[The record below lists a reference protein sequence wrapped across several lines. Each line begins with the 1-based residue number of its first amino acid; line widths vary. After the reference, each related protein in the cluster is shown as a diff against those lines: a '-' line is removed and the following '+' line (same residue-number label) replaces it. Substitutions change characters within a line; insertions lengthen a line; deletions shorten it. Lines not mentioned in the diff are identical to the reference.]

1 MEETSV
7 IRETLVASAAKT
19 SVEKHIDDCPITN
32 VVVYRDR
39 AEVTRQVFLS
49 ALEIGELQVSIF
61 SLTQQANTDS
71 IRVKTM
77 ESNCDILEVSHELVY
92 NQRSSTSTTVN
103 EVKAKVEELEEKL
116 AKIDNSLTRLG
127 SQRGFLTSYANNVVS
142 NSGAQVATRVG
153 IKEATD
159 VLVYYQNEVEKLDD
173 ERVKTEKE
181 KKTIAAE
188 LEIQRRKLQELTN
201 DHLAREHEMRITLF
215 ISLEAKAVEDI
226 RLQFSYVVNNATWSP
241 SYDIRVN
248 NTDSSLALSYFAE
261 VTQTTGENWQDCHLM
276 LSTSNPSI
284 GSTPPALPQKTID
297 LRQEVQVK
305 FEKRRS
311 LGIKMKKANYASES
325 VQRESSG
332 FGEYDDEVEAG
343 GSATSNLQT
352 SNFRKAGVVGSGDA
366 GSTVFTINRKVSID
380 CDNKPHKVMITARS
394 FRPQMVHYAVPS
406 VSPHVYIQ
414 AKTKNSSQYPLL
426 ASDNVSIY
434 LDGNF
439 ISKSSLKQTS
449 AGESFQIFVGVDPAV
464 KVEYL
469 PVRKEEYRKGWVSG
483 SEVKKFS
490 HATILHNTKSSAIR
504 IILAESLPRSTNE
517 KIAIELL
524 EPAANALTEGKGS
537 ALPETTAQDAI
548 SNLTN
553 YSENEDPND
562 DSLPRDFVTK
572 NKLTNNV
579 VWLKTLQP
587 QEKAKVDF
595 VYKVTWPKG
604 SQIDEYDY

>member
-77 ESNCDILEVSHELVY
+77 ESNCDILEVSHEFVY
-92 NQRSSTSTTVN
+92 NQRSSASTTVN

-127 SQRGFLTSYANNVVS
+127 SQRGFLTTYANNVVS

-159 VLVYYQNEVEKLDD
+159 VLVHYQNEVEKLDD

-284 GSTPPALPQKTID
+284 GSTPPALPQKTFD
-297 LRQEVQVK
+297 FYRPYYGGYAKKTMLA
-305 FEKRRS
+305 RS
-311 LGIKMKKANYASES
+311 SVMAPRAAELEDRASFSALG
-325 VQRESSG
+325 
-332 FGEYDDEVEAG
+332 DDYG
-343 GSATSNLQT
+343 GAPSFAQQSQIP
-352 SNFRKAGVVGSGDA
+352 SDFRKAGVVGSGDA

-604 SQIDEYDY
+604 SQINEYDY